1 MKGLSQKLKRALL
14 VTLAVAMLVPIP
26 AQTGLAA
33 TQKQKALNAYKKW
46 LSKDIVLVDD
56 KGGSYLGDHGK
67 ANYYYK
73 GSKSSDLRFS
83 LIYVDN
89 DNIPELA
96 VYDSY
101 LLKGCILTYKKGKIV
116 RFGSS
121 YVPTH
126 YYKKKGTLKFTD
138 RRVTKYGYEIVSKV
152 SGKYKGVLSLYQEK
166 TGNGGNKFYDISK
179 AKSRVEID
187 KKAFNSRMKKYTKRA
202 KATKIKYYKNT
213 KANRNKRKI
222 IAFG

>member
-1 MKGLSQKLKRALL
+1 MKGLSQKLKRVLL
-14 VTLAVAMLVPIP
+14 VTLAVAMLVPMP

-46 LSKDIVLVDD
+46 LAKDIVLVDD

-138 RRVTKYGYEIVSKV
+138 RRVTDYGYEIVSKV
-152 SGKYKGVLSLYQEK
+152 SGKYKEVLSNY
-166 TGNGGNKFYDISK
+166 K
-179 AKSRVEID
+179 AKKNSGARYYDESKTKNRVEIN
-187 KKAFNSRMKKYTKRA
+187 KKAFLSSMKKYTKNA

-213 KANRNKRKI
+213 KANRNKRLK
-222 IAFG
+222 